1 VDVSERIV
9 SDLARAIL
17 DGTPVDW
24 RAVES
29 TANETERPIFEQ
41 LRLLATLVDFHREQR
56 ATDEPAPRAKTW
68 GHLRVLEPIGSGA
81 FGQVY
86 RAWDTRL
93 DREVALKLLPTD
105 SDAGDARASSIIEE
119 GRLLARVRHPN
130 IVTIYGAAR
139 IGDTMGLWM
148 ERIDGETVEQRLSR
162 ESPLK
167 ASDAIEIGIQ
177 ICHAVSAVH
186 NAGLLHRDIKA
197 QNVMLARDGRAVLMD
212 FGTGRELADASA
224 SVISLA
230 GTPLYLAPELLRG
243 GDATI
248 QSDIYSLGVLL
259 YRMVTGT
266 YPVRACT
273 LPDLRL
279 AHARLERADD
289 VELRPGMPRRLR
301 RIIGRAIDPGPERR
315 YESADALATALG
327 TLAPHASVIPLRY
340 AVAAAAVLVSIGLVL
355 AEGPLRHYR
364 EPRSTLATLAQTSAV
379 PRRSNGPAI
388 AVLPL
393 RNLSAEPGSE
403 EFVDGFTEEIINS
416 LAAREHL
423 QVRSRASSFAFKNDR
438 QDLREVARRLD
449 VSLVLDGSVRRS
461 ENRFQI
467 EARLVQAASGVTLW
481 NDSFDTEI
489 GDVFAVRDRI
499 TRSVIGRLGLEAG
512 PTRRAYDVNSDAY
525 GRYLTARALV
535 SRRSV
540 QSAQKAVEYFQQVI
554 AIAPD
559 FAPAYAG
566 IADAYA
572 YMSLPTYG
580 GEPVNSAQALMR
592 TNALKALQLDPDLAE
607 AHAAMGVVYARDL
620 DWASSE
626 RHFQQAIALNP
637 SLSQVYTSYSFFA
650 LRPLRK
656 FGESE
661 RLLKI
666 ALQSDPLSLDVWREM
681 AELYF
686 TVGRYDEAIDLLE
699 RVRAVD
705 PQLPTADVVLA
716 RALACRG
723 RVDEALALYD
733 AFESQK
739 PVGARTD
746 PRLPGGVPHY
756 QAYAYVKAG
765 RRSDAERLA
774 AENDRYP
781 YRATII
787 YAALGDRDR
796 AFEAL
801 ERTAEREPQ
810 RVPLLLTWPEMA
822 PLRDDPR
829 FTVIR
834 KRFGLP

>member
-1 VDVSERIV
+1 VDVSERV
-9 SDLARAIL
+9 LSDLARAIL

-56 ATDEPAPRAKTW
+56 ATDEAAPQARTW
-68 GHLRVLEPIGSGA
+68 GHLRVVEPIGSGA

-93 DREVALKLLPTD
+93 DREVALKLLPAD
-105 SDAGDARASSIIEE
+105 SDDGNARASSIIEE

-139 IGDTMGLWM
+139 IGDTIGLWM

-162 ESPLK
+162 ESLK

-186 NAGLLHRDIKA
+186 KAGLLHRDIKA
-197 QNVMLARDGRAVLMD
+197 QNVMLANDGRAVLMD
-212 FGTGRELADASA
+212 FGTGRELARASA
-224 SVISLA
+224 STTSLA

-243 GDATI
+243 DDATI

-259 YRMVTGT
+259 YRMVSGT
-266 YPVRACT
+266 YPVRARS

-289 VELRPGMPRRLR
+289 VERWPKVPRRLR
-301 RIIGRAIDPGPERR
+301 QIIDRAIAPRSEDR
-315 YESADALATALG
+315 YESADALGAALV
-327 TLAPHASVIPLRY
+327 TLAPRASVIPLKY
-340 AVAAAAVLVSIGLVL
+340 AVSAAAMLIFIGLVL
-355 AEGPLRHYR
+355 AEGPLRQYIV
-364 EPRSTLATLAQTSAV
+364 RSSHATLAQTSAL
-379 PRRSNGPAI
+379 RSNGPAI

-403 EFVDGFTEEIINS
+403 EFVDGFTEEIINN
-416 LAAREHL
+416 LAINEHL
-423 QVRSRASSFAFKNDR
+423 QVRSRASSFAFRNKPNDLA
-438 QDLREVARRLD
+438 DVASQLH
-449 VSLVLDGSVRRS
+449 VSLVLEGSARRS
-461 ENRFQI
+461 RQRFQVDV
-467 EARLVQAASGVTLW
+467 RLVEASSGVTLW
-481 NDSFDTEI
+481 NDSVEADV
-489 GDVFAVRDRI
+489 GDIFGVRDRI
-499 TRSVIGRLGLEAG
+499 TRGIIRKLGVA
-512 PTRRAYDVNSDAY
+512 PAPSRHHYDVDAQAY
-525 GRYLTARALV
+525 GLYLTARALV
-535 SRRSV
+535 SRRGV

-554 AIAPD
+554 ALDPA

-566 IADAYA
+566 LADAYA
-572 YMSLPTYG
+572 YMSLPTYQG
-580 GEPVNSAQALMR
+580 IPVSKAQGLMR
-592 TNALKALQLDPDLAE
+592 TAALKALELDPDLAE

-620 DWASSE
+620 DWTSSQQ
-626 RHFQQAIALNP
+626 HFEQGLALNP
-637 SLSQVYTSYSFFA
+637 SLSQVYTSYSFFT
-650 LRPLRK
+650 LRPLHK
-656 FGESE
+656 FEAAE
-661 RLLKI
+661 RLLNG
-666 ALQSDPLSLDVWREM
+666 ALQSDPLSLDVWREI
-681 AELYF
+681 AEVYF
-686 TVGRYDEAIDLLE
+686 TVGRYDEAIDLLQ

-705 PQLPTADVVLA
+705 PQLLDAGVVLA

-723 RVDEALALYD
+723 RVEEALALYD
-733 AFESQK
+733 S
-739 PVGARTD
+739 
-746 PRLPGGVPHY
+746 LPATGPPQY
-756 QAYAYVKAG
+756 RAYAFMKAG
-765 RRSDAERLA
+765 RRADAETLA
-774 AENDRYP
+774 IENAQYP
-781 YRATII
+781 YRAAII

-801 ERTAEREPQ
+801 DRTAEREPQ

-829 FTVIR
+829 FTLIR

>member
-1 VDVSERIV
+1 VDVSERVV

-24 RAVES
+24 RRVES

-56 ATDEPAPRAKTW
+56 ATDETAPQAQTW
-68 GHLRVLEPIGSGA
+68 GHLRVVEPIGSGA

-93 DREVALKLLPTD
+93 DREVALKLLPAD
-105 SDAGDARASSIIEE
+105 SDDGNARASSIIEE

-139 IGDTMGLWM
+139 IGDTIGLWM

-177 ICHAVSAVH
+177 ICRAVSAVH
-186 NAGLLHRDIKA
+186 KAGLLHRDIKA
-197 QNVMLARDGRAVLMD
+197 QNVMLANDGRAVLMD
-212 FGTGRELADASA
+212 FGTGRELAGASA
-224 SVISLA
+224 STTSLA

-259 YRMVTGT
+259 YRMASGT
-266 YPVRACT
+266 YPVRARS

-279 AHARLERADD
+279 AHACLERADD
-289 VELRPGMPRRLR
+289 VERWPKVPRRLR
-301 RIIGRAIDPGPERR
+301 QIIDRAIAPRSEDR
-315 YESADALATALG
+315 YESADALGAALVA
-327 TLAPHASVIPLRY
+327 LAPRASVIPLKY
-340 AVAAAAVLVSIGLVL
+340 AVSAAAMLIFIGLVL
-355 AEGPLRHYR
+355 AEGPLRHYIELR
-364 EPRSTLATLAQTSAV
+364 YSHATLAQTSAL
-379 PRRSNGPAI
+379 RSNGPAI

-403 EFVDGFTEEIINS
+403 EFVDGFTEEIINN
-416 LAAREHL
+416 LAINEHL
-423 QVRSRASSFAFKNDR
+423 QVRSRASSFAFKNKPN
-438 QDLREVARRLD
+438 DLADVARRLN
-449 VSLVLDGSVRRS
+449 VSLVLEGSARRS
-461 ENRFQI
+461 RQRFQVD
-467 EARLVQAASGVTLW
+467 ARLVQASSGVTLW
-481 NDSFDTEI
+481 NDSVDADV
-489 GDVFAVRDRI
+489 GDVFGVRDRI
-499 TRSVIGRLGLEAG
+499 TRGIISKLGVA
-512 PTRRAYDVNSDAY
+512 PAPARRHYDVNAQAY
-525 GRYLTARALV
+525 GIYLTARALV
-535 SRRSV
+535 SRRGV

-554 AIAPD
+554 ALDPA

-566 IADAYA
+566 LADAYA
-572 YMSLPTYG
+572 YMSLPTYQG
-580 GEPVNSAQALMR
+580 MPVGKAQGLMR
-592 TNALKALQLDPDLAE
+592 TAALKALELDPDLAE

-620 DWASSE
+620 DWTSSQ
-626 RHFQQAIALNP
+626 RHFEQGIALNP
-637 SLSQVYTSYSFFA
+637 SLSQVYTSYSFFT
-650 LRPLRK
+650 LRPLHK
-656 FGESE
+656 FDEAE
-661 RLLKI
+661 RLLNG
-666 ALQSDPLSLDVWREM
+666 ALQSDPLSLDVWREI
-681 AELYF
+681 AEVYF
-686 TVGRYDEAIDLLE
+686 TVGRYDEAIDLLQ

-705 PQLPTADVVLA
+705 QQLVDADVVLA

-723 RVDEALALYD
+723 RVEEALALYD
-733 AFESQK
+733 S
-739 PVGARTD
+739 
-746 PRLPGGVPHY
+746 LPAGGPPQY
-756 QAYAYVKAG
+756 RAYAFIKAG
-765 RRSDAERLA
+765 RRADAEALA
-774 AENDRYP
+774 IENAQYP
-781 YRATII
+781 YRAAII

-796 AFEAL
+796 AFDAL
-801 ERTAEREPQ
+801 GRTAEREPQ